1 MNLNRLLK
9 IFISIF
15 YLTWLLV
22 KNFVKK
28 YLLGKNDNRFLIL
41 YYHSIPDNLKDNFI
55 WQLKTLSRFGKFVD
69 IDFKVKERMSGRY
82 YSISFDDGFR
92 SVLKNAIPE
101 LEKRNIPYTIFFP
114 TSYIGKEPA
123 WNVYGEAIQNNEC
136 VITEEEIQSL
146 NKSLVKIGSHTVN
159 HPKLTQIPAEKQEFE
174 LKESKKHLEKLW
186 DSNIDFLSV
195 PYGDYNSELI
205 KRSDAAGY
213 KILFSTD
220 PKYVST
226 NGVHY
231 DVRGRVAVGP
241 GNSKLEFI
249 IKILGGYNWV
259 SDFIELKR
267 KLKKVSNNA
276 PINQEEVIPANYF
289 VKEITDE
296 STWHS
301 LLKEFSD
308 ANIYQTWNF
317 SALAQGE
324 KKVKHY
330 AIYNKESAVGM
341 AQVRFK
347 TAPIINRG
355 IAYIF
360 RGPVWQKKNQENN
373 KEIFINVMKALRDE
387 LVVNKKYLLRLRP
400 FIFTDQFSDIDFLEK
415 VGFEKRDKFR
425 PYHTLTLNLEQDME
439 EIKKGFNRK
448 WRNCLNQSL
457 KKDLQVKEGY
467 DPSLFED
474 LLKTYNQMAQ
484 RKKFKQ
490 FVDIEKMGRMNNAL
504 DDELK
509 LKIYIVYENK
519 KPVASFAASSI
530 GDTALAM
537 FGGSTKEGLKNKST
551 YLIQWK
557 AIDWFKEEGCKK
569 YDLGGIDLKLN
580 PNGYIFKSGITKN
593 EVFGM
598 GAFEACES
606 FLSKFIVRLGEK
618 FYKK

>member
-1 MNLNRLLK
+1 MNPNRLLK

-15 YLTWLLV
+15 YLAWLLV
-22 KNFVKK
+22 RNFVKK
-28 YLLGKNDNRFLIL
+28 NLLGKNDSRFLIL
-41 YYHSIPDNLKDNFI
+41 YYHSIPDNRKDNFI
-55 WQLKTLSRFGKFVD
+55 WQLKTLSKFGKFVD
-69 IDFKVKERMSGRY
+69 IDYKVKDKEHGRY
-82 YSISFDDGFR
+82 YSISFDDGLK
-92 SVLKNAIPE
+92 SVFKNAVPE

-123 WNVYGEAIQNNEC
+123 WNIYDEAIQNNEC
-136 VITEEEIQSL
+136 VITEEEIQRL

-159 HPKLTQIPAEKQEFE
+159 HPKLTQITAEKQEFE
-174 LKESKKHLEKLW
+174 LKESKKYLEELL

-205 KRSDAAGY
+205 KKSDEAGY

-220 PKYVST
+220 PKYVLN

-241 GNSKLEFI
+241 ANSKLEFLL
-249 IKILGGYNWV
+249 KILGGYNWV

-267 KLKKVSNNA
+267 KLKNVSNNVH
-276 PINQEEVIPANYF
+276 IKQGEVISKNYIA
-289 VKEITDE
+289 KEITDK
-296 STWHS
+296 SSWHS

-330 AIYNKESAVGM
+330 VVYDNDSAVGM
-341 AQVRFK
+341 TQVRIK
-347 TAPIINRG
+347 TAPIIKRG

-360 RGPVWQKKNQENN
+360 RGPVWQKKNQENK
-373 KEIFINVMKALRDE
+373 KEVFTGVMRALRDE
-387 LVVNKKYLLRLRP
+387 LVVNQKYLLRVRP
-400 FIFTDQFSDIDFLEK
+400 FIFTDRFSNIDFLEK
-415 VGFEKRDKFR
+415 VGFEKRDNFR
-425 PYHTLTLNLEQDME
+425 PYHTLSLDLEQDQE
-439 EIKKGFNRK
+439 EIRKGFNRK
-448 WRNCLNQSL
+448 WRNCLNQSM

-467 DPSLFED
+467 SPELFSD
-474 LLKTYNQMAQ
+474 LLKTYNQMAK

-490 FVDIEKMGRMNNAL
+490 FVDIEKMGTMNDAL
-504 DDELK
+504 DDDLK
-509 LKIYIVYENK
+509 LKIYIVYTNNE
-519 KPVASFAASSI
+519 PVASFAASSI
-530 GDTALAM
+530 GDIAIAM
-537 FGGSTKEGLKNKST
+537 FGGSTKAGLKNKAT
-551 YLIQWK
+551 YLIQWE
-557 AIDWFKEEGCKK
+557 AIKWFKEAGCKK

-598 GAFEACES
+598 GVFEACDN
-606 FLSKFIVRLGEK
+606 FLSKFLVRVGEK
-618 FYKK
+618 LYKK